1 MIVRPKP
8 IYHLRVSLKG
18 FGRVAN
24 YNVLI
29 KRSAAKELEAVGS
42 KKDRR
47 RLVAKIRSLAVDP
60 RPPGCQKLSG
70 SEKYRVRQGVYRI
83 VYSIEDD
90 RLVVT
95 VVRVAH
101 RREAYRGQAG

>member
-1 MIVRPKP
+1 MASYKLV
-8 IYHLRVSLKG
+8 
-18 FGRVAN
+18 
-24 YNVLI
+24 I

-42 KKDRR
+42 RRERR
-47 RLVAKIRSLAVDP
+47 RIVVKIRSLAVDP

-70 SEKYRVRQGVYRI
+70 SEKYRVRQGSYRI
-83 VYSIEDD
+83 VYAIEDD

-101 RREAYRGQAG
+101 RREVYRGQAG

>member
-1 MIVRPKP
+1 MASYSV
-8 IYHLRVSLKG
+8 
-18 FGRVAN
+18 F
-24 YNVLI
+24 I
-29 KRSAAKELEAVGS
+29 KRSAAKELGAVGS
-42 KKDRR
+42 KRDRR
-47 RLVAKIRSLAVDP
+47 KLVAKIRSLAADP

-101 RREAYRGQAG
+101 RKDANRR

>member
-1 MIVRPKP
+1 
-8 IYHLRVSLKG
+8 
-18 FGRVAN
+18 VAS
-24 YNVLI
+24 YKLVI

-42 KKDRR
+42 RKDRR
-47 RLVAKIRSLAVDP
+47 RIVVKIRSLAVDP

-70 SEKYRVRQGVYRI
+70 SEKYRVRQGSYRI
-83 VYSIEDD
+83 LYSIEDD

-95 VVRVAH
+95 VVRIAH